1 MRMKINFTHL
11 TELQLRSGH
20 IYQGQPRSKIKR
32 TKPKS
37 IWTSGTMNVTH
48 DNPFNNGVM
57 TQFYILNCA
66 HTEPV
71 DVMEANSIPHSL
83 PQAAPISRDGM
94 KTPADTARPYVQHAR
109 KK

>member
-1 MRMKINFTHL
+1 
-11 TELQLRSGH
+11 
-20 IYQGQPRSKIKR
+20 
-32 TKPKS
+32 
-37 IWTSGTMNVTH
+37 MNVTH
-48 DNPFNNGVM
+48 DNPFNNCVM